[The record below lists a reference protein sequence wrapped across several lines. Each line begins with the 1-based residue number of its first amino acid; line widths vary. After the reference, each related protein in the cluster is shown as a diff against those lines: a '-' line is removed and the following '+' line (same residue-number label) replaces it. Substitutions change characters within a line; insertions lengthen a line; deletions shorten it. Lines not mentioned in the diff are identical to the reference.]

1 VLVLSHILDHNQV
14 NPVSSFLFWK
24 KTTFLLPV
32 EYRFEKNVIELE
44 SSLMIEKEQNT
55 TIRRELNEAHQRV
68 EELLRQIANAN
79 GKSTELQTAVQRSI
93 WFSKKYKLALTH
105 DLNKNFSL
113 ITCAI
118 LGNHKEL

>member
-1 VLVLSHILDHNQV
+1 
-14 NPVSSFLFWK
+14 
-24 KTTFLLPV
+24 
-32 EYRFEKNVIELE
+32 
-44 SSLMIEKEQNT
+44 MIEKEQNT

-79 GKSTELQTAVQRSI
+79 GKSTELQTAVQWSI